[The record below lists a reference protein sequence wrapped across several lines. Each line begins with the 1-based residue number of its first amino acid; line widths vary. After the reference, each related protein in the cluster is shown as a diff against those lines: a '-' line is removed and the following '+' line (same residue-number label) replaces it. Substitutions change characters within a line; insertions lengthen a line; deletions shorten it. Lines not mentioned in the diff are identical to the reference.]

1 MEEFNKQLD
10 KCNEEQ
16 KEFILIKPG
25 NGVLVGI
32 PGGGKSTCVSLFGMY
47 NYINK
52 TFKTNEILYLMFNK
66 DAQVSLFNKLSKFM
80 KQPTYV
86 RTFDSLVDKGC
97 KDNNIKFSDCSDKLS
112 EDEKSKIF
120 DKKKWSFVEKIR
132 NTLPE
137 KIKIDYLSNIKL
149 IIIDEAQDI
158 NNEEYQIINFLVKR
172 LNCYVIYVGDGNQN
186 IYSDLKDS
194 SSRFMNN
201 HDGFR
206 INLKIN
212 YRSTKQI
219 IEFSKHYMDEY
230 REIVSSNDTDG
241 DKPYYV
247 LSSSRNRTLR
257 YIVNNINTFLE
268 QGYEYK
274 DISIAVNT
282 KNNGIFIQKYLEECN
297 IVTLNCYRDN
307 SNSNSKKNAVKI
319 YTYWKMKGLE
329 NKIVFLHNFSTWN
342 TRNENTGRWEPYEEE
357 LLTRIKYVGL
367 TRAKEKLFICYEI
380 KNENGFGIKKC
391 DMIDYVPEDLY
402 NKVKLYLV

>member
-1 MEEFNKQLD
+1 MEAFIKELE
-10 KCNEEQ
+10 KCNKEQ
-16 KEFILIKPG
+16 KEFILIKPS

-47 NYINK
+47 NYINNI
-52 TFKTNEILYLMFNK
+52 FKTNEILYLMFNK
-66 DAQVSLFNKLSKFM
+66 DAQVSLLNKLSEFIK
-80 KQPTYV
+80 KPTYV

-97 KDNNIKFSDCSDKLS
+97 KDNNIKFSDYSDELS

-120 DKKKWSFVEKIR
+120 DQKKWSFVEMIR

-137 KIKIDYLSNIKL
+137 KIKIDYLSKIKL
-149 IIIDEAQDI
+149 IIVDEAQDI

-201 HDGFR
+201 HGGFR

-219 IEFSKHYMDEY
+219 IEFSKKYMDEY
-230 REIVSSNDTDG
+230 RDIVSSNDTGG

-247 LSSSRNRTLR
+247 ISSSRYETLKYKVR
-257 YIVNNINTFLE
+257 IIKMLIE
-268 QGYEYK
+268 QGYEYG

-282 KNNGIFIQKYLEECN
+282 KKNGKFLQDYLEKCN

-342 TRNENTGRWEPYEEE
+342 TINENTRRWEPYEEE

-367 TRAKEKLFICYEI
+367 TRAKEKLFICYD
-380 KNENGFGIKKC
+380 KTNENGFGIEKC
-391 DMIDYVPEDLY
+391 EIIDYIPKELY
-402 NKVKLYLV
+402 VKVIL